1 MRKFWFDI
9 LRRRKG
15 WNTAVFCVQ
24 WDYIIC
30 HHNIRI
36 LHIIFWLQESPLLF
50 KPVSFDIPR
59 SWYLEL
65 FCVFP
70 ATSTRQDRIISWRKT
85 TWYVCEKIW
94 YLYLL
99 CNNTLHEMLI
109 KTGILCPFLTFVYVL
124 LYCISPCLFHH
135 LVPPLLSFS
144 CLGLCFF
151 HYLSFCIA
159 SFIRSGSKAAAT
171 SKICSE

>member
-1 MRKFWFDI
+1 M
-9 LRRRKG
+9 
-15 WNTAVFCVQ
+15 
-24 WDYIIC
+24 
-30 HHNIRI
+30 
-36 LHIIFWLQESPLLF
+36 
-50 KPVSFDIPR
+50 
-59 SWYLEL
+59 

-99 CNNTLHEMLI
+99 CNNTLHEMLV
-109 KTGILCPFLTFVYVL
+109 KTGILCPFLTFMYVL

-159 SFIRSGSKAAAT
+159 SFIRGGSRAAAT
-171 SKICSE
+171 SKMECFVLGCCSSPRSASVLLSHLFLKGNICS